1 MQLIAGTARRMIQ
14 KANSVAWRCRHL
26 RESLGYESQTGFAE
40 ALGISLARWNNV
52 ENGMPLSSQLALKI
66 VRTFPGVSMDW
77 LFTGATNGLSFEM
90 ARLLG
95 VHPTPPG
102 KRNRD
107 DF

>member
-1 MQLIAGTARRMIQ
+1 MQIAGVSRGMPGKVNT
-14 KANSVAWRCRHL
+14 VAWRCRHL
-26 RESLGYESQTGFAE
+26 RESLGYTSQTGFAE
-40 ALGISLARWNNV
+40 VLGISLARWNNV
-52 ENGMPLSSQLALKI
+52 ENGMPLSHQLAMKI
-66 VRTFPGVSMDW
+66 IRTFPGVDLDW

-102 KRNRD
+102 KRNSD